1 MLAPDLHDLHP
12 TQRLRG
18 HSPRLPG
25 LAAGPGHRHTHG
37 PLRGSGAAR
46 PSCAL
51 RAIDSSACPRSWRT
65 CGPRRLQRQSQPTL
79 VATQSGRSA
88 PPSAGHL
95 LEVRPGRVD
104 PETKAQGRALKR
116 TTALSD
122 TLLEETKVWRTA
134 NRLTRHAGSPNDSV
148 AVESAGSMTQNR
160 CSPTDGLRRPK
171 ACRTLAG
178 PARGGASCRQQGQT
192 DPRSDLASDWRGRHP
207 REWQQRAGQASGPA
221 ARLPCQPWRQ
231 GRDANP

>member
-1 MLAPDLHDLHP
+1 LASVAK
-12 TQRLRG
+12 R
-18 HSPRLPG
+18 
-25 LAAGPGHRHTHG
+25 
-37 PLRGSGAAR
+37 SGAGQCPSWGPVGRAERMRFAR
-46 PSCAL
+46 LIHRPVRIL
-51 RAIDSSACPRSWRT
+51 GRT
-65 CGPRRLQRQSQPTL
+65 CGPRRLRRQSHPAQA
-79 VATQSGRSA
+79 ATQSGRSA
-88 PPSAGHL
+88 PPFAGHL

-207 REWQQRAGQASGPA
+207 AASGSSEPDKRRVQRRACPA
-221 ARLPCQPWRQ
+221 SPGGKAAMPTPSRTLGDP
-231 GRDANP
+231 